1 MSITI
6 RRPSAVFH
14 SLKELPQMADLPSP
28 AVYKADETQQ
38 ASLDTTV
45 ETTVVALAALIPPQV
60 NTFQRNWR
68 FCPKLWFNGYP
79 TNGRCAAGGGR
90 TWHMDGTSISLLTHR
105 TPCDCDELFSLAG
118 WRIDLRCA
126 SPSRAISAEISG
138 DVDIGGIKAGE
149 VLGGTIITGE
159 GNTVEVIEHLSE
171 QENVVF
177 RFARLAAGGRWIR
190 TFGSPRDP
198 LPF

>member
-1 MSITI
+1 VESCCLMKANQRSPPPRGRLRTALAAPGTSSRGCRLSPHSPGSSHTWSHVLSEGTKSAPIREMSITI

-79 TNGRCAAGGGR
+79 TNGRCAAGGA
-90 TWHMDGTSISLLTHR
+90 HVAH
-105 TPCDCDELFSLAG
+105 G
-118 WRIDLRCA
+118 WDFYLPA
-126 SPSRAISAEISG
+126 
-138 DVDIGGIKAGE
+138 
-149 VLGGTIITGE
+149 
-159 GNTVEVIEHLSE
+159 NT
-171 QENVVF
+171 QN
-177 RFARLAAGGRWIR
+177 
-190 TFGSPRDP
+190 P
-198 LPF
+198 L